1 MATLARMATLGHRLL
16 PKRQLDKL
24 QYGTRNVAAR
34 YNGTFSPT
42 WLLNASFAWG
52 HNNLNDTPFAPGTY
66 QIVDRVQRI
75 PCDLPGS
82 PNPDCS
88 AATNPLRGTFTRQGL
103 GYYENT
109 TGDNY
114 GINVDTSKTGNF
126 LGQHNFT
133 IGYRYDRSH
142 YDGTKLRSGA
152 NIAIDPALVDGFFD
166 PADPLQAPLNA
177 ALKANGTNAAFQFR
191 ARGGSS
197 CIDNPDGSGPG
208 TKAAELYVPGIG
220 IPSDPLLTGPDVCP
234 TAASV

>member
-1 MATLARMATLGHRLL
+1 MICPVRR
-16 PKRQLDKL
+16 
-24 QYGTRNVAAR
+24 TRTAQ
-34 YNGTFSPT
+34 S
-42 WLLNASFAWG
+42 S
-52 HNNLNDTPFAPGTY
+52 
-66 QIVDRVQRI
+66 
-75 PCDLPGS
+75 
-82 PNPDCS
+82 
-88 AATNPLRGTFTRQGL
+88 TNPLRGTFTRQGL

-142 YDGTKLRSGA
+142 YDGTKLRSGP

-191 ARGGSS
+191 ARGVSS
-197 CIDNPDGSGPG
+197 CIDNPDGRVQ
-208 TKAAELYVPGIG
+208 VPLR
-220 IPSDPLLTGPDVCP
+220 PSCMCQESAVPC
-234 TAASV
+234 